1 MGNPKVA
8 VGLAIPP
15 KPPLGALKQVIWA
28 TRFVKCDSL
37 LLWDHLQDLFPKALW
52 EKSFTWAAGENES
65 PHEFFDMQTLLGYMA
80 PRAGRMAVGVAV
92 TEPIRRHPVVLAQA
106 MVTLSYL
113 SKRAPIL
120 GIGSGERENI
130 EPYGL
135 PFTNPVSRLEEALQ
149 VLRLCFHGT
158 GPLNFDGTFY
168 SLHNAMFDLKPPKG
182 RTPRIWVGALGPR
195 MLELTGRYGDGW
207 YPLGLLTAQ
216 EYGEKLESIRTAAS
230 AAGRKPDDVLP
241 AFQPYVV
248 IAPTREEA
256 QQMLNLR
263 TIKFFALLAPAA
275 SWAKVGLTH
284 PFGDDFKGNVDFL
297 PETYTRAELDEAIE
311 RVPVEAAQI
320 GLFVGTPD
328 DVVEQLKPFVT
339 AGMRYVVPQAL
350 TAAISR
356 KHAMYSLRALR
367 TIRLGLNK

>member
-28 TRFVKCDSL
+28 TRFLRCDSL

-106 MVTLSYL
+106 MVTLSHL
-113 SKRAPIL
+113 GKRAPIL

-149 VLRLCFHGT
+149 VLRLCFHGK
-158 GPLNFDGTFY
+158 GPLNFEGAYY
-168 SLHNAMFDLKPPKG
+168 SLRDAMFDLKPPKG

-207 YPLGLLTAQ
+207 YPLGLMTAQ
-216 EYGEKLESIRTAAS
+216 EYGEKLEAIRSAAR
-230 AAGRKPDDVLP
+230 AAGRRPDDVLP

-297 PETYTRAELDEAIE
+297 PESYTRPELDDAIAK
-311 RVPVEAAQI
+311 VPVEAAQV
-320 GLFVGTPD
+320 GLFVGTPED
-328 DVVEQLKPFVT
+328 IVEQLRPFVD

-367 TIRLGLNK
+367 TIRLGLNR